1 MKIQPLNDEI
11 FIELEEAKLGS
22 LNTDSVKTGQE
33 WAIIKAVG
41 PDVKNPDLKVGAKIF
56 VKGWSMDVIAYEGK
70 NYTFTTESRKGIKAI
85 IK

>member
-1 MKIQPLNDEI
+1 MTIRPLNDEL

-41 PDVKNPDLKVGAKIF
+41 PDVKNPDLKIGTKIF
-56 VKGWSMDVIAYEGK
+56 VKGWSMDTILYEGK
-70 NYTFTTESRKGIKAI
+70 TYVFTTESRKGIKAI